1 MDTAGRSTFI
11 LGSAPTLYLVSTQIA
26 HNERDFR
33 FVWAQGADAV
43 PVASY
48 WQLMVK
54 IFVGR
59 GETRETAIGELLA
72 RRGIARR

>member
-33 FVWAQGADAV
+33 FLNPNRPFEWT
-43 PVASY
+43 Y
-48 WQLMVK
+48 
-54 IFVGR
+54 F
-59 GETRETAIGELLA
+59 
-72 RRGIARR
+72 